1 MKRLGPELKMP
12 KLKGGEMKV
21 PPFLSDLYFD
31 LHERRLLPLVALI
44 LIAIVATPI
53 LLASG
58 SKEAEQAPVP
68 GPISRGSMPA
78 SDLTVVKAE
87 PGLRNYKKRLS
98 HRHPTNPFK
107 QRFDQPK
114 TAGGQLNQQ
123 TTTSTES
130 TVTTETRSSSESETV
145 VTSPSGPRSGGSSSG
160 GGTGRGGNQELPS
173 GMTIFTFAIDVEVTK
188 IEPQPDGSV
197 VKTGPTLHKEVL
209 PPAPLPGEKAPV
221 ATYLGMGAKTELPLF
236 LVSPEVTAVFG
247 EAKCVS
253 GTGSCQLL
261 SVEPNMPEVFEY
273 GPNHVR
279 YKIKVRKIKPV
290 VTGKS

>member
-1 MKRLGPELKMP
+1 VKRLGPELKMP
-12 KLKGGEMKV
+12 KLKGGEMKM

-31 LHERRLLPLVALI
+31 LRERRLLPLVALI
-44 LIAIVATPI
+44 VVAIAATPI

-58 SKEAEQAPVP
+58 SNKAEPAPVP
-68 GPISRGSMPA
+68 SPITSSNPA

-87 PGLRNYKKRLS
+87 PGLRNYKKRLG

-107 QRFDQPK
+107 QRFNQPK
-114 TAGGQLNQQ
+114 TAGGQLNEV
-123 TTTSTES
+123 TTSTES
-130 TVTTETRSSSESETV
+130 TVTTETGSSSESETV
-145 VTSPSGPRSGGSSSG
+145 VTSPPSGSQPGGSSPG
-160 GGTGRGGNQELPS
+160 GGTGKGGNQELPP

-188 IEPQPDGSV
+188 IEPQPDGKV

-209 PPAPLPGEKAPV
+209 PPAPLPGEKAPA

-279 YKIKVRKIKPV
+279 YKIKVLKIKPV
-290 VTGKS
+290 ITGKS